1 MRLVHSEAAPALQRA
16 RPRWPLPWDSRSV
29 LITETAH
36 VQDDLREGPGRG
48 VTCLRGQTQAA
59 LYCTFRTA
67 PGAWPAQAGVC
78 TPRHRAPAP
87 PELCLIPHR
96 GLAWAPGWLR
106 KPLQRPACP
115 GGLVDTAA
123 PPARAWLL
131 RHSPDPEPHLTPGPK
146 AQKTRTGKQAVP
158 GPWLWWPLPSQLP
171 HWMGAGLE
179 CPEHPENLK

>member
-1 MRLVHSEAAPALQRA
+1 MRPVHSEAAPALQRA
-16 RPRWPLPWDSRSV
+16 RPRWPLPRDSRSV

-59 LYCTFRTA
+59 LYRTFRTA

-87 PELCLIPHR
+87 PELCLIPHG

-123 PPARAWLL
+123 APPPQGLAPQAQPRPRAPSDP
-131 RHSPDPEPHLTPGPK
+131 RPQGPENPDWE
-146 AQKTRTGKQAVP
+146 TGRP
-158 GPWLWWPLPSQLP
+158 WPLAVVAASLTAAPLDGS
-171 HWMGAGLE
+171 WAGM
-179 CPEHPENLK
+179 P